1 MKLTLHY
8 HEMSTPEKIIKK
20 LFRIFAISYY
30 WEKLIE
36 GISSKIST
44 EFIKVV
50 IHFSVVT
57 VHICAGISF
66 VKILKNEYHISDIS
80 NYMWVNI

>member
-1 MKLTLHY
+1 MQKYMK
-8 HEMSTPEKIIKK
+8 EIKIN
-20 LFRIFAISYY
+20 
-30 WEKLIE
+30 
-36 GISSKIST
+36 T

-80 NYMWVNI
+80 NYI